1 MRLRAFSPILKWGA
15 IALLLAFAGTEAR
28 ADITV
33 LLEEP
38 YSFDGAFAGTGHAA
52 VYLNRVCA
60 DTPIKL
66 RACRAGETGVVLSR
80 YHRVSRYDWLA
91 IPLIPYL
98 YAVENPED
106 VPLIADPKLV
116 AELRD
121 RYRRAHLESIAPDEA
136 DGRTPGGN
144 WYELAGSAYDRTIYA
159 FQIETS
165 PEQDAAFIARYNSG
179 PNRDAYQ
186 LVTRNCA
193 DFVREAVNFYYPHA
207 IGRSFIADLHVSTP
221 KHAAKALVKY
231 SRKHPDLLFTSYVI
245 PQVPGSVRRSRPI
258 HGLVDSIFKAKKY
271 EIPLL
276 ALHPV
281 AGGGVAI
288 AYLVGGRFDPAHQAL
303 VYQPGREL
311 QKPVT
316 ADERKEHLETV
327 RELIREEAQSDP
339 ELVTPGWRQFATSA
353 ELTLDAGGRP
363 VLRGVYENHAV
374 AIGIARGNLLN
385 DWPGSSAEL
394 RTQLLVTRLRQE
406 LRAGGPPKASD
417 AQLRDDLNL
426 LQRAVASAQTASN
439 ARELFSALP
448 AQ

>member
-1 MRLRAFSPILKWGA
+1 MRPRAFSLVLKWGA
-15 IALLLAFAGTEAR
+15 IALLLAFVGADAR

-60 DTPIKL
+60 DSPIRL
-66 RACRAGETGVVLSR
+66 RGCRPGETGVVLSR

-121 RYRRAHLESIAPDEA
+121 RYRRAHLESIAPDGP
-136 DGRTPGGN
+136 DGGTPGGN

-165 PEQDAAFIARYNSG
+165 PEQDAAFMAQYNSR

-245 PQVPGSVRRSRPI
+245 PQVPGSVKRSKPI
-258 HGLVDSIFKAKKY
+258 HGLIDSIFKAKKY

-276 ALHPV
+276 ALHPAV
-281 AGGGVAI
+281 GGGVAV
-288 AYLVGGRFDPAHQAL
+288 AYLVGGRFDPAHKAL
-303 VYQPGREL
+303 LYQPGAEL
-311 QKPVT
+311 QKPLS
-316 ADERKEHLETV
+316 AGERKAHLETV
-327 RELIREEAQSDP
+327 RELMREEAQSDP
-339 ELVTPGWRQFATSA
+339 ELVAPGWRQFAASA
-353 ELTLDAGGRP
+353 ELGLDSAGHP
-363 VLRGVYENHAV
+363 VLRGVYDDHTV
-374 AIGIARGNLLN
+374 AIGISRGNLLS
-385 DWPGSSAEL
+385 DSPASSTEL
-394 RTQLLVTRLRQE
+394 QTQLLITRLRQE

-417 AQLRDDLNL
+417 ALLRDDLNL

-439 ARELFSALP
+439 AREQFPTLH